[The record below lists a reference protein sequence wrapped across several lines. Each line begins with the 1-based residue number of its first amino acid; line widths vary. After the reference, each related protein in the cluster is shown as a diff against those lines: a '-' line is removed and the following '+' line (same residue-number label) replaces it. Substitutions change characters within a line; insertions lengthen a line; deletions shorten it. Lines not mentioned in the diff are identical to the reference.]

1 MRLNRFFAAAAVLLP
16 VLLLPLSI
24 FADIVQLK
32 DGRTLRGRIVA
43 QDKETIS
50 LRSAEG
56 DYLIY
61 RDQMVRFF
69 YDDSSILENQLE
81 RERARTENQPAYYPP
96 PTAENPAQRPP
107 VTGEPVLTPI
117 QPRPQQRQDDGPVRH
132 RLIVQLSGGAGS
144 MQALYPEFFKED
156 KTADFLQQS
165 ISLTSSVSYPYEMS
179 ASRATTYAGGV
190 YFETD
195 RMAGGIEGF
204 MAKNAGGFQLMES
217 VTSSGRFYAG
227 SGSFT
232 ENSISLYRLRPAVL
246 LGSRDWAVQPFL
258 FGGPMILEMKSRGN
272 QTEVLTS
279 AATLNSSAVYS
290 PSISAVARAQ
300 GMGAGLEVR
309 WLIGGLFELRARG
322 GYASLKGSFKTS
334 ELRIPIQE
342 LAAYETGTAY
352 FSAVD
357 GAGKMRTT
365 LTDIRGT
372 FFFRAAHWMRVFV
385 EYQQLSARNSIE
397 GYGVIRLPDNAV
409 VPGATVH
416 ADLYRTLGFTR
427 NARVGTYRAGVEF
440 SAF

>member
-1 MRLNRFFAAAAVLLP
+1 MRPYAFFAAAL
-16 VLLLPLSI
+16 LLLPLSLL
-24 FADIVQLK
+24 ADIVQLK

-81 RERARTENQPAYYPP
+81 RERSRNENQPAYYPP
-96 PTAENPAQRPP
+96 TTAENPAQRPP
-107 VTGEPVLTPI
+107 ATAQEPVVTPI
-117 QPRPQQRQDDGPVRH
+117 QPRPEQRREDEPTRH
-132 RLIVQLSGGAGS
+132 RLIMQFSGGAGS

-165 ISLTSSVSYPYEMS
+165 ISLTSSVSYPYEIS
-179 ASRATTYAGGV
+179 SSRATTYAAGV
-190 YFETD
+190 YFESD
-195 RMAGGIEGF
+195 RLAGGIEGF
-204 MAKNAGGFQLMES
+204 MAKNAGGFQLLES
-217 VTSSGRFYAG
+217 LTNSGRFYAG
-227 SGSFT
+227 AGSFT
-232 ENSISLYRLRPAVL
+232 ENTISLYRLRPAVL
-246 LGSRDWAVQPFL
+246 IGSREWAVQPFL
-258 FGGPMILEMKSRGN
+258 FGGPMILEMKSKGN

-290 PSISAVARAQ
+290 PTISSVARAQ
-300 GMGAGLEVR
+300 GMGAGLEIR
-309 WLIGGLFELRARG
+309 WLIGTLFELRARG

-342 LAAYETGTAY
+342 AAAYETGAAY
-352 FSAVD
+352 FSAAD

-372 FFFRAAHWMRVFV
+372 FYFRATHWMRVFL
-385 EYQQLSARNSIE
+385 EYQQLSARNNIE
-397 GYGVIRLPDNAV
+397 GYGVIRLPDNAI